1 MRAVVRRG
9 TRLVFDEIA
18 DPTPGPGQT
27 LVRTLCCGICG
38 SDLHALHHFEHMV
51 ALSKRAGGG
60 WTDVDPA
67 QDVVFG
73 HEFCAEILEHG
84 PGTAGRF
91 KPGTHVVSIPVV
103 LEERGAEV
111 IGYSHRLPGGFAERM
126 VLSEMLLLEVP
137 NGLSNQQA
145 AMTEPF
151 SVGAHAVAMAA
162 MDQDS
167 VALVVGCGPVG
178 LAVIAS
184 LKAKGFGPVIAADFS
199 PARRNMAERLGA
211 DIVVDPAAQ
220 SPHTRWS
227 ELGVPATG
235 LERQLAMMSGGSSKK
250 PVIFECVGVRGVLQ
264 SLIEA
269 APPMARI
276 LVAGVCMQRDE
287 IEPFLAIVK
296 QLELKFVYG
305 YTPDEFAAT
314 LRDIADGRIDAQPL
328 ITSVVGLSGVARA
341 FETLANP
348 QAEIKI
354 VVDPNLA
361 GVEHGTVR

>member
-9 TRLVFDEIA
+9 TRLVCDEIA
-18 DPTPGPGQT
+18 ELTPGPGQT
-27 LVRTLCCGICG
+27 LVKTLCCGICG

-51 ALSKRAGGG
+51 ELSKRAGGG
-60 WTDVDPA
+60 WTGVDPA

-73 HEFCAEILEHG
+73 HEFCAEILDHG

-91 KPGTHVVSIPVV
+91 KPGTQVVSIPVV
-103 LEERGAEV
+103 LQQQGAEV

-126 VLSEMLLLEVP
+126 VLSEMLLLKVP

-151 SVGAHAVAMAA
+151 SAGAHAVAVAA
-162 MDQDS
+162 MDRDS

-178 LAVIAS
+178 LAVVAA
-184 LKAKGFGPVIAADFS
+184 LKTRGFGPVIAADFS
-199 PARRNMAERLGA
+199 PARRKMAERLGA
-211 DIVVDPAAQ
+211 DIVVDPAAE
-220 SPHTRWS
+220 SPHTRWGA
-227 ELGVPATG
+227 LGVPATG
-235 LERQLAMMSGGSSKK
+235 LERQLAMMSGGSAKRA
-250 PVIFECVGVRGVLQ
+250 VIFECVGVRGILQ

-269 APPMARI
+269 APPTARI
-276 LVAGVCMQRDE
+276 IVAGVCMQRDE

-314 LRDIADGRIDAQPL
+314 LHDIGEGRIDVQPL
-328 ITSVVGLSGVARA
+328 ITAVVGLSGVAHA

-348 QAEIKI
+348 ESEIKI
-354 VVDPNLA
+354 VVDPSL
-361 GVEHGTVR
+361 G

>member
-9 TRLVFDEIA
+9 PKLVLDEIA

-27 LVRTLCCGICG
+27 LVKTLRCGICG

-60 WTDVDPA
+60 WTDVDPGR
-67 QDVVFG
+67 DVVFG
-73 HEFCAEILEHG
+73 HEFCAEILDHG

-91 KPGTHVVSIPVV
+91 KPGTQVVSIPVV
-103 LEERGAEV
+103 LEPRGAEV

-126 VLSEMLLLEVP
+126 VLSEMLLLQVP
-137 NGLSNQQA
+137 NGLSSQQA

-162 MDQDS
+162 MDPDC

-184 LKAKGFGPVIAADFS
+184 VKAKGFGPVIAADFS
-199 PARRNMAERLGA
+199 PARRKMAERLGA
-211 DIVVDPAAQ
+211 DMVVDPAAQ

-227 ELGVPATG
+227 EFGVPATG

-250 PVIFECVGVRGVLQ
+250 AVIFECVGVRGVLQ

-269 APPMARI
+269 APPTARI
-276 LVAGVCMQRDE
+276 VVAGVCMQRDE

-305 YTPDEFAAT
+305 YTPEEFAAT
-314 LRDIADGRIDAQPL
+314 LADIADGRIDAQPL
-328 ITSVVGLSGVARA
+328 ISSVVGLRGVAHA

-348 QAEIKI
+348 QDEIKI
-354 VVDPNLA
+354 LVDPGLA
-361 GVEHGTVR
+361 GVEHGTAR

>member
-9 TRLVFDEIA
+9 TRLVLDEIA
-18 DPTPGPGQT
+18 ELTPGPGQT
-27 LVRTLCCGICG
+27 LVKTLCCGICG

-51 ALSKRAGGG
+51 ELSMRAGGG
-60 WTDVDPA
+60 WSGVDPA
-67 QDVVFG
+67 RDVVFG
-73 HEFCAEILEHG
+73 HEFCAEILDHG

-103 LEERGAEV
+103 LEQQGAEV
-111 IGYSHRLPGGFAERM
+111 IGYSHRMPGGFAERM

-178 LAVIAS
+178 LAVIAA
-184 LKAKGFGPVIAADFS
+184 LKVKGFGPVIAADFS
-199 PARRNMAERLGA
+199 PARRKMAERLGA
-211 DIVVDPAAQ
+211 DIVIDPAAE

-227 ELGVPATG
+227 DLGVPATG
-235 LERQLAMMSGGSSKK
+235 LERQLATLGGGSTKRAM
-250 PVIFECVGVRGVLQ
+250 IFECVGVRGVLQ

-269 APPMARI
+269 APPTARI
-276 LVAGVCMQRDE
+276 IVAGVCMQRDE

-314 LRDIADGRIDAQPL
+314 LHDIAEGRIDVQPL
-328 ITSVVGLSGVARA
+328 ITSVTGLNGVAQA
-341 FETLANP
+341 FEILANP
-348 QAEIKI
+348 QSEIKI
-354 VVDPNLA
+354 VVDPSLA
-361 GVEHGTVR
+361 